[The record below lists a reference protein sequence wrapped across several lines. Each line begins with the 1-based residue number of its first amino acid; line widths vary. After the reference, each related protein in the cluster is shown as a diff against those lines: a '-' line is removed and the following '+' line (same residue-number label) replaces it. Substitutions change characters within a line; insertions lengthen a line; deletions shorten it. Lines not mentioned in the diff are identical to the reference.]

1 MSDEQGHESNPSV
14 HLSQATNNNNS
25 KLRRGNISSLA
36 KEYVANFKKWTS
48 TVEYSAIPEFLQQK
62 NANEFVNEVKCSVGS
77 ILKNSSIADFQKWK
91 LIIG

>member
-48 TVEYSAIPEFLQQK
+48 TVR
-62 NANEFVNEVKCSVGS
+62 V
-77 ILKNSSIADFQKWK
+77 
-91 LIIG
+91 